1 MDTNFVAQMIVDSV
15 RFAKHAHIDLPF
27 TPNDAIRFHDRTTPY
42 IVHPIWCAMTI
53 MTETT
58 LSEPLRLNG
67 CQALMWHDVLEDT
80 HVDLPIDTDREVRQM
95 IQDMSFENFADEKTL
110 IWTRS
115 KEIRLLKL
123 YDKASNLLDASHY
136 SIDKWNN
143 YVEFTQSL
151 IVDVE
156 NNYGSLNIIKI
167 AKSISVY
174 KS

>member
-1 MDTNFVAQMIVDSV
+1 MDTSLVAQMIVDGAS
-15 RFAKHAHIDLPF
+15 FAKHAHIDLPT
-27 TPNDAIRFHDRTTPY
+27 TPNDAIRFHDRATPY

-80 HVDLPIDTDREVRQM
+80 RADLPIDTGREVRQL
-95 IQDMSFENFADEKTL
+95 IQNMSFENFADEKTL
-110 IWTRS
+110 IWARS

-123 YDKASNLLDASHY
+123 YDKTSNLLDASHY
-136 SIDKWNN
+136 SIEKWNN

-156 NNYGSLNIIKI
+156 NNYGQLNIIKI
-167 AKSISVY
+167 AKSIAVR
-174 KS
+174 K

>member
-1 MDTNFVAQMIVDSV
+1 
-15 RFAKHAHIDLPF
+15 
-27 TPNDAIRFHDRTTPY
+27 
-42 IVHPIWCAMTI
+42 
-53 MTETT
+53 
-58 LSEPLRLNG
+58 
-67 CQALMWHDVLEDT
+67 MWHDVLEDT
-80 HVDLPIDTDREVRQM
+80 RADLPIDTGREVRQL

-110 IWTRS
+110 IWARS

-156 NNYGSLNIIKI
+156 NNYGQLNIIKI
-167 AKSISVY
+167 AKSIAVH
-174 KS
+174 K